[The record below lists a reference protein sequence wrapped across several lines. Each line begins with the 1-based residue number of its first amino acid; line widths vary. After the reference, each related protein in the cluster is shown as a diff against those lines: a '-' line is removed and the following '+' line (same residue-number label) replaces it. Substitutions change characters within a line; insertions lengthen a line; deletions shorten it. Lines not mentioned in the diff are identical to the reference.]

1 MASQCKVY
9 LQNLDTDEKLKA
21 AMTFRQI
28 HPMLLYIAQCGKYT
42 RNTQV
47 LLDILGSKYDHMG
60 QTPEQDKKCDPSGCS
75 RLETSKGGQKT
86 KETEGRRDSV
96 PGRSP
101 LCSSVQS
108 STADPLFQLSKKL
121 SRYAWSNGLA
131 AEFAKPLLLNSTSN
145 QNPAGVWSQGRKI
158 QLFV

>member
-75 RLETSKGGQKT
+75 RLETSDGDRKT
-86 KETEGRRDSV
+86 KEARGRRGSG
-96 PGRSP
+96 PGPPP
-101 LCSSVQS
+101 LGSSVRSNTEALKVQKGRDWLLSLLSPS
-108 STADPLFQLSKKL
+108 S
-121 SRYAWSNGLA
+121 
-131 AEFAKPLLLNSTSN
+131 
-145 QNPAGVWSQGRKI
+145 
-158 QLFV
+158 